1 MVGESGSGK
10 TTVAN
15 MIAGLMLPDSGS
27 VSFDNIPFKT
37 MNLNAYRSKIGYI
50 SQESVIFNDTIY
62 NNITFWAEPTQ
73 QNIQRFKKALKL
85 ASLHEYVESLPDK
98 EQTNLGDNGI
108 LISGG
113 QKQRISIARELFK
126 ECEILIF
133 DEATSALDSETEK
146 IIQENIEKLQG
157 SYTMVLIAH
166 RLSTIKGA
174 DIIYLMENGKISAS
188 GSFEAMMTTSSRF
201 QRMVSLQS
209 V

>member
-1 MVGESGSGK
+1 M
-10 TTVAN
+10 
-15 MIAGLMLPDSGS
+15 
-27 VSFDNIPFKT
+27 
-37 MNLNAYRSKIGYI
+37 
-50 SQESVIFNDTIY
+50 
-62 NNITFWAEPTQ
+62 
-73 QNIQRFKKALKL
+73 QRFYKAMKM
-85 ASLHEYVESLPDK
+85 ASLQEFVESLPNK
-98 EQTNLGDNGI
+98 EQTSLGDNGI

-126 ECEILIF
+126 ECEVLIF

-146 IIQENIEKLQG
+146 IIQENIENLHG

-174 DIIYLMENGKISAS
+174 DTIYLLENGRVTAS
-188 GSFEAMMTTSSRF
+188 GSFEEMMASSARF